1 MITLL
6 TKSTAAKQFIS
17 EVCTVNYRKLPDGI
31 EIPNRFKNEIFEAI
45 DDEGLKEGID
55 FEIEE

>member
-6 TKSTAAKQFIS
+6 TKSAAAKQFVA
-17 EVCTVNYRKLPDGI
+17 EVCTVNCRRLPDGI
-31 EIPNRFKNEIFEAI
+31 EIPNRFKNEIFAEI
-45 DDEGLKEGID
+45 DDEGLREGVD